1 MLNPPALWMPKH
13 LILFF
18 YPFLSFLSFLRLFG
32 NSPHLI
38 YYDGILRSVW
48 RRIRML
54 SHVVLLGQSY
64 ACVSGGE
71 GSVVTIPVSFPPP
84 SQQLMESFPGS
95 PFTLAFALR
104 FSNTHLLI
112 SWYPFPFLLVFVVQQ
127 LMEAELGKHM
137 SHAYMVFHLLTSL
150 VTIPISSGTILCSN

>member
-1 MLNPPALWMPKH
+1 LDNARPSSALDAEAFNS
-13 LILFF
+13 LF

-38 YYDGILRSVW
+38 YYDGILCSVW

-71 GSVVTIPVSFPPP
+71 GSVVTIPVSFPPFAATDRVFPWKSVYP
-84 SQQLMESFPGS
+84 SIC
-95 PFTLAFALR
+95 FTLLQHTP
-104 FSNTHLLI
+104 SDQ
-112 SWYPFPFLLVFVVQQ
+112 LV
-127 LMEAELGKHM
+127 
-137 SHAYMVFHLLTSL
+137 S
-150 VTIPISSGTILCSN
+150 IPISFGACCAATDGSGVGEAYVSRLHGISPLD